1 MTRMKW
7 GAKATAVLA
16 AGVLALSG
24 CGGGGSDT
32 GKSGGDAPEKAAV
45 PSGQPAKGGTI
56 RAAAAYESNNYHPSS
71 TSSALATGANMHVV
85 EGLYE
90 LDYHDYKPYRA
101 LAKEDAPTKVTDT
114 QYEVSLRDGAKFS
127 DGTPVTTD
135 DVVKSFERSTAE
147 GNIYLP
153 MLSFIDNVQKKDD
166 KTVTIN
172 LKHPFS
178 LVKERLALVKIV
190 PASMSD
196 DELTSKPMGTGPWK
210 YDEITSAH
218 IKFSPNENYNGQFPA
233 TAEAMQWEIL
243 KDDTART
250 TAFQQGTVDVIEAAP
265 ADAEALIKGA
275 GGVIDAVQGFNL
287 PFLLFNTKKAPL
299 DNNKVRQAFFYAVDT
314 EKLISNALSGNA
326 KAAKSFLPE
335 SHPNFHEASTVYKY
349 NPEKAKELLKEAGVE
364 NLDIKL
370 LTTDHPWITALAP
383 QIKNDLAA
391 VGINATIESQ
401 ASSALYA
408 NNLDVDN
415 PTFDVTL
422 APGDPSVF
430 GQDPDLLLSWW
441 YGDNTWTK
449 KRTQWGGSE
458 KFKELHQYM
467 DKAVTLEG
475 DAQQQE
481 WNKAFDLVSEEVP
494 LYPLFH
500 RQMLTAYYPD
510 KVTNFSPISTTG
522 LDFINAGAAAG
533 K

>member
-1 MTRMKW
+1 MR
-7 GAKATAVLA
+7 
-16 AGVLALSG
+16 S
-24 CGGGGSDT
+24 
-32 GKSGGDAPEKAAV
+32 P
-45 PSGQPAKGGTI
+45 
-56 RAAAAYESNNYHPSS
+56 
-71 TSSALATGANMHVV
+71 
-85 EGLYE
+85 
-90 LDYHDYKPYRA
+90 
-101 LAKEDAPTKVTDT
+101 APT
-114 QYEVSLRDGAKFS
+114 S
-127 DGTPVTTD
+127 
-135 DVVKSFERSTAE
+135 
-147 GNIYLP
+147 
-153 MLSFIDNVQKKDD
+153 
-166 KTVTIN
+166 
-172 LKHPFS
+172 
-178 LVKERLALVKIV
+178 
-190 PASMSD
+190 
-196 DELTSKPMGTGPWK
+196 
-210 YDEITSAH
+210 
-218 IKFSPNENYNGQFPA
+218 KFSPNENYNGQFPA

-299 DNNKVRQAFFYAVDT
+299 DNNKVRQAFFYAIDT
-314 EKLISNALSGNA
+314 DKLISNALSGNA

-335 SHPNFHEASTVYKY
+335 SHPNFHEASTVYTY

-522 LDFINAGAAAG
+522 LDFINAGSAAG